1 MPRFRVLAAAIAAV
15 VITSGCTHGSPGPS
29 PSPTTEPA
37 RPQPQTAL
45 PPDDTTVLSA
55 SGAAELA
62 LQASQ
67 ALFVRAPAVVLA
79 GDTDEASLADATS
92 TAVDLGVPLLLT
104 PGGGDPT
111 RSAAINAELVRL
123 RTKTLVTVGS
133 AAALWAHGGAEP
145 SATGSTPVKGPPE
158 GTEVVAEPGD
168 GAALPD
174 LTPAAPLTDLLV
186 LALDQAASR
195 AAIGTARAA
204 GARVQI
210 LHNPDPRADNQ
221 VISALAGQATARVLA
236 LGGAFGPAQRLRQ
249 RVNTAATGVLLPG
262 GGQVVFPGRRMV
274 ALYGHPGDPILGS
287 LGEQSLSAAI
297 TRAKNVAASYGSLVD
312 DPVVPTFEIIA
323 TVASASAGSDGDY
336 SLETPVER
344 LRPWVD
350 AARDAGM
357 YVMLDL
363 QPGRTD
369 FLTQAKRY
377 AELLKLPNV
386 GLALD
391 PEWRLKPNQVH
402 MVQIGSVTAEEIN
415 ATSAWLA
422 ELTRA
427 NNLPQKVLM
436 LHQFRL
442 DMIVNRSSVDTS
454 HDELSIVIHADGFG
468 TPGAKFNT
476 WRVMHLNP
484 PANVWW
490 GWKNFYDED
499 QPTFTP
505 KQTVAVSPSPVF
517 VSYQ

>member
-1 MPRFRVLAAAIAAV
+1 MPRFRVLAAVVAAV
-15 VITSGCTHGSPGPS
+15 LMTTGCTLGSPGPTPN
-29 PSPTTEPA
+29 PSQAT

-45 PPDDTTVLSA
+45 PADETTVLPA
-55 SGAAELA
+55 TGGAELA
-62 LQASQ
+62 LLTSQ

-79 GDTDEASLADATS
+79 GDGDEASLTDATS
-92 TAVDLGVPLLLT
+92 TAANLGVPVLLT
-104 PGGGDPT
+104 PGSDT
-111 RSAAINAELVRL
+111 ALTAAITTELTRL
-123 RTKTLVTVGS
+123 GTTTLVTVGS
-133 AAALWAHGGAEP
+133 AAAQWAGGGAGTSA
-145 SATGSTPVKGPPE
+145 SATPASTSPKGMV
-158 GTEVVAEPGD
+158 VVALTGD

-174 LTPAAPLTDLLV
+174 LTPARPLTDLLV

-195 AAIGTARAA
+195 AAVATARAA
-204 GARVQI
+204 GARVQ
-210 LHNPDPRADNQ
+210 LVHDPDPRADDK
-221 VISALAGQATARVLA
+221 VISALAGQSTTRVLA
-236 LGGAFGPAQRLRQ
+236 LGSSFGPAPRLRQ

-274 ALYGHPGDPILGS
+274 ALYGHPGDSVLGV
-287 LGEQSLSAAI
+287 LGEQPLSAAI
-297 TRAKNVAASYGSLVD
+297 TRAKNVAASYSSLVD
-312 DPVVPTFEIIA
+312 EPVVPTFEIIT

-350 AARDAGM
+350 AARAAGM

-402 MVQIGSVTAEEIN
+402 MVQIGSVTADEIN
-415 ATSAWLA
+415 ATSEWLA
-422 ELTRA
+422 ELTRV
-427 NNLPQKVLM
+427 NKLPQKVLM

-442 DMIVNRSSVDTS
+442 DMIVNRSSVNTS
-454 HDELSIVIHADGFG
+454 HDELSIIIHADGFG
-468 TPGAKFNT
+468 TPSEKFNT
-476 WRVMHLNP
+476 WRAMHVNP
-484 PANVWW
+484 PANISW

-505 KQTVAVSPSPVF
+505 RQTVAISPSPVF